1 LTNGN
6 KDILDAAGPRLLR
19 IILRDAS
26 AGTTVILRTAAL
38 RALDAVLSFHLDS
51 SVSAELLREE
61 GLIACFLNTFATVDN
76 NMSVTQ
82 MSASGSYA
90 MGSGASKPA
99 TVAPSSQFVAYL
111 ESTLVL
117 FTRIALTEA
126 GALMLVSAGV
136 VERMASCRALRCPDM
151 VNAANPDG
159 ETGRTLWH
167 RLILPALQLVSTL
180 VSLDPPPP
188 P

>member
-1 LTNGN
+1 MTNGN

-90 MGSGASKPA
+90 LGSGASTRDLQYPDVINLMALFFKR
-99 TVAPSSQFVAYL
+99 TEGNRNTTYSYL
-111 ESTLVL
+111 RRGIVILV
-117 FTRIALTEA
+117 TCAE
-126 GALMLVSAGV
+126 G
-136 VERMASCRALRCPDM
+136 
-151 VNAANPDG
+151 NPV
-159 ETGRTLWH
+159 R
-167 RLILPALQLVSTL
+167 
-180 VSLDPPPP
+180 
-188 P
+188 